1 MGVTPSD
8 ALRLM
13 LAYIAD
19 NERLPFKQTSLSDE
33 DAALVD
39 IVKERLRNPEPVR
52 RALKEWRKLGPTV
65 REQLKK
71 KLAECLESPRIE
83 ANKLSRM
90 PDCYKIKLKS
100 SGYRLAY
107 QVIDDRVV
115 VFVVAVGKRER
126 SEVNSAASRHLS

>member
-1 MGVTPSD
+1 MTWQLEFD
-8 ALRLM
+8 
-13 LAYIAD
+13 
-19 NERLPFKQTSLSDE
+19 Q
-33 DAALVD
+33 
-39 IVKERLRNPEPVR
+39 

-83 ANKLSRM
+83 ANKLSGM

-100 SGYRLAY
+100 SGYRLVY
-107 QVIDDRVV
+107 QVIDDRMV

-126 SEVNSAASRHLS
+126 SEVYSAASRRLS